1 MINERAL
8 LTALKNEWKGTGYT
22 VGRTR
27 DWLLLGGREWTLRC
41 TMQVLPR
48 KVLALLVE
56 HLGEIP
62 QGGDCWTVSKSAGSQ
77 TAILQVT
84 DKAFLD
90 TLDARAGVAAQTR
103 LTFGGWR
110 VWQETQSLKV
120 LLMDEELTSIVVLP
134 QGGEAE
140 SWGDGLIKDAG
151 PDVLVVTSK
160 GMPPEA
166 EYLQAVQWK

>member
-8 LTALKNEWKGTGYT
+8 LTALKNDWKGVGYT
-22 VGRTR
+22 VGRTG
-27 DWLLLGGREWTLRC
+27 DSLLLDGDYWALCC
-41 TMQVLPR
+41 TMEVLPR

-62 QGGDCWTVSKSAGSQ
+62 EAGDCWQVSKSAGNQ
-77 TAILQVT
+77 TALLQVRRKEFM
-84 DKAFLD
+84 DK
-90 TLDARAGVAAQTR
+90 LDARAEAAAQTK

-140 SWGDGLIKDAG
+140 SWGGGLIKDAG
-151 PDVLVVTSK
+151 PDVLVVHSK
-160 GMPPEA
+160 VIPPEA